1 MISVYE
7 PKAPLSEITAPN
19 FKQYEVAKSDT
30 ATRNDIDNTPTLEVL
45 NNALLVAGNCMQPIR
60 DHFGLV
66 SVNSWYRSESVE
78 RVVARDGFLN
88 YLRKNGLKENENA
101 WKEYFAKK
109 QHPRGNAV
117 DFEVPGVSND
127 EVFEWCKANL
137 EFDQLIREFAKP
149 GIPDSGW
156 VHISYVVSGN
166 RKQVLHIP

>member
-1 MISVYE
+1 MINVYN
-7 PKAPLSEITAPN
+7 PKALINPSTPN
-19 FKQYEVAKSDT
+19 FKQYEVSKSDI
-30 ATRNDIDNTPTLEVL
+30 ATRNDIDNTPDMVIL
-45 NNALLVAGNCMQPIR
+45 NNAALVAQFCMQPIR

-66 SVNSWYRSESVE
+66 SINSWYRSESVE
-78 RVVARDGFLN
+78 RVAARKGYEDWLV
-88 YLRKNGLKENENA
+88 KNQKKESESA
-101 WKEYFAKK
+101 WKEYFGKK

-127 EVFEWCKANL
+127 EVFEWCKKNL

-166 RKQVLHIP
+166 RQSAFHIP